1 MTLNPNIGGALY
13 WHGREQYAKKT
24 VHSYLNRLLAEAGFD
39 PRKDGI
45 RLSVENSPY
54 TDDFEKPRLF
64 LTTVLHS
71 PTVSIQFESEN
82 ATPEEIQRLV
92 PYLKSIPALWERDM
106 LKEAGFQEPT
116 TAKDVALPY
125 DGEATSI
132 VLFVDSFIVGR
143 LPFDLTFEEA
153 VDRARTAGGA
163 R

>member
-1 MTLNPNIGGALY
+1 MTVIANIEGALY
-13 WHGREQYAKKT
+13 WYEREQYAKKT
-24 VHSYLNRLLAEAGFD
+24 VQSYLNRLLADAGFD

-45 RLSVENSPY
+45 RLSVENYPY
-54 TDDFEKPRLF
+54 ADDFEKPRLF
-64 LTTVLHS
+64 LSTVRHS

-92 PYLKSIPALWERDM
+92 PYLKSFPELWERDM
-106 LKEAGFQEPT
+106 LKEAGFPEPT

-125 DGEATSI
+125 EGEATSI

-143 LPFDLTFEEA
+143 LPYGLTFEEA
-153 VDRARTAGGA
+153 VDRGGV